1 MKRTA
6 RIAYITQQLT
16 DNPNKLFSLNYF
28 CNELSAAKS
37 TISED
42 ISIVKDAAETAEI
55 GKIITITGK
64 NGGVKFIPCL
74 TKEKCAAIQSE
85 LCDKLADPSRN
96 LGEGFI
102 YTSDLMFDP
111 HFTKKLAS
119 IFAQIYSN
127 HEIDYVVT
135 IETKG
140 LPLAFMTAQYLGIP
154 TVVVR
159 REPKI
164 SEGPT
169 ISINYFSG
177 TAGRMKKMSISKKSI
192 VPGSSAIIID
202 DFMRAGGSI
211 KGICELLSEMNVT
224 TKGIGVAIASTE
236 PETKK
241 VDSYTPLVYFNKK
254 NNSYTSA
261 FPNEEV
267 LTMI

>member
-1 MKRTA
+1 MKRSA
-6 RIAYITQQLT
+6 RITYITQQLT
-16 DNPNKLFSLNYF
+16 DNPNKLFPLSYF
-28 CNELSAAKS
+28 CNELDASKS

-42 ISIVKDAAETAEI
+42 IAIVKDAVKTAEI
-55 GKIITITGK
+55 GKITTFTGK
-64 NGGVKFIPCL
+64 NGGVKFTPHL
-74 TKEKCAAIQSE
+74 TKDKCITIQAE
-85 LCDKLADPSRN
+85 LCSKLKDPSRN

-102 YTSDLMFDP
+102 YTSDIMFDP

-119 IFAQIYSN
+119 IFAQIYSKQD
-127 HEIDYVVT
+127 IDYVVT

-177 TAGRMKKMSISKKSI
+177 TAGKMKKMSISKKSI
-192 VPGSSAIIID
+192 SPRSNAIIID

-224 TKGIGVAIASTE
+224 IKGIGVAIASTE
-236 PETKK
+236 PENKK
-241 VDSYTPLVYFNKK
+241 VDTYTPLVFFNK
-254 NNSYTSA
+254 NNTSDTAA
-261 FPNEEV
+261 FPNEEI
-267 LTMI
+267 LSML